1 MSSAAEH
8 TVFITNDFPPRAG
21 GIQTFVYELVRRFDP
36 TKVTVVTSSF
46 AGAATFDAEQ
56 PYRVVRAAS
65 SVLLPT
71 NSTYRLVRQVIAE
84 TGATRVVFGAAAPLA
99 LLAPRLR
106 PLGVTKIVAL
116 THGHEAGWARTPV
129 TASAIRKIG
138 ASVDVLTY
146 LGDYTKTRIA
156 SALRKSDLSKL
167 VKLAPAV
174 DPQLFNP
181 SQLPAAAQLR
191 QQIGFTQRPT
201 IVCISRLMARKGQDA
216 LIEALPAIQ
225 REIADA
231 ALVIVGDGPYRG
243 ALEKKMRELELGDS
257 VHFAGRVEYAKLPA
271 WYLVGDVFAMPCRTR
286 KAGWDVE
293 GLGIV
298 YLEASASGLPVIA
311 GDSGGAPD
319 AVLNQQTG
327 LVVSGRNQGE
337 LVDACVRLLGDA
349 ALRKQMG
356 DAGRIWVEQHWTWDH
371 AAATLHELLA

>member
-1 MSSAAEH
+1 MTH
-8 TVFITNDFPPRAG
+8 TVFVTNDFPPRAG

-36 TKVTVVTSSF
+36 NTVTVVSSKF
-46 AGAATFDAEQ
+46 EGDAEFDAQ
-56 PYRVVRAAS
+56 QAYRVVRSAH

-71 NSTYRLVRQVIAE
+71 NSTFELVRQVIAE

-99 LLAPRLR
+99 LLAPKLR
-106 PLGVTKIVAL
+106 ALGVTKIVAL
-116 THGHEAGWARTPV
+116 THGHEVGWARTPV
-129 TASAIRKIG
+129 TSSAIRKIG

-156 SALRKSDLSKL
+156 TALRKQDQSKL

-181 SQLPAAAQLR
+181 NQLAQANVLR
-191 QQIGFTQRPT
+191 EQIGFAGRPT

-216 LIEALPAIQ
+216 LIDALPAIA
-225 REIADA
+225 REVPNA

-243 ALEKKMRELELGDS
+243 TLEKKVRELGLHNS
-257 VHFAGRVEYAKLPA
+257 VHFAGRVDYEKLPA
-271 WYLVGDVFAMPCRTR
+271 WYLTGDVFAMPCRTR
-286 KAGWDVE
+286 NAGWDVE

-327 LVVSGRNQGE
+327 LVVDGRDQGDI
-337 LVDACVRLLGDA
+337 VKACVRLLGDEP
-349 ALRKQMG
+349 LRKQLG
-356 DAGRIWVEQHWTWDH
+356 AAGRVWVEQHWTWDN
-371 AAATLHELLA
+371 AAQTLQDLLN